1 MIMDQHKID
10 QLRDY
15 YDTTDVAEH
24 FTDATLQT
32 DKATEVLVSSSIRLP
47 QSLMNQVRAQAAE
60 LGVPATTL
68 MRQWIT
74 ERAATPATPATVSVA
89 DLQRFIAEHAHPLAS

>member
-1 MIMDQHKID
+1 MDQDKLD

-15 YDTTDVAEH
+15 YDTTDVAGH

-32 DKATEVLVSSSIRLP
+32 DKANEVLVSTSIRLP

-60 LGVPATTL
+60 LGIPATTL
-68 MRQWIT
+68 IRQWIS
-74 ERAATPATPATVSVA
+74 ERATTPPTPAVVSVA
-89 DLQRFIAEHAHPLAS
+89 DLQRFIAEQAHPLAS

>member
-1 MIMDQHKID
+1 MDQDKID

-24 FTDATLQT
+24 FKDATLQT
-32 DKATEVLVSSSIRLP
+32 NTASEILVSTSIRLP
-47 QSLMNQVRAQAAE
+47 QPLMNQVRAQAAE

-68 MRQWIT
+68 IRQWVT
-74 ERAATPATPATVSVA
+74 ERATTPATPAVVSVA
-89 DLQRFIAEHAHPLAS
+89 DLQRFIAERAHPLAS

>member
-1 MIMDQHKID
+1 MDQEKID

-15 YDTTDVAEH
+15 YDSTDVAEH

-32 DKATEVLVSSSIRLP
+32 DKASEILVSTSIRLP

-60 LGVPATTL
+60 LGIPATTL
-68 MRQWIT
+68 IRQWIT
-74 ERAATPATPATVSVA
+74 ERAITPATPAVVSVA
-89 DLQRFIAEHAHPLAS
+89 DLQRFIAEQAHPLAS

>member
-1 MIMDQHKID
+1 MDQDKLD
-10 QLRDY
+10 RLRDY

-24 FTDATLQT
+24 FTDTTLES

-60 LGVPATTL
+60 LGIPATTL

-74 ERAATPATPATVSVA
+74 ERATTPTTRAAVSVA
-89 DLQRFIAEHAHPLAS
+89 DPQRFIAEHARPQAS

>member
-1 MIMDQHKID
+1 MDQDKID

-32 DKATEVLVSSSIRLP
+32 DKAAEVLVSTSIRLP
-47 QSLMNQVRAQAAE
+47 QSLMNEVRSQAAE
-60 LGVPATTL
+60 LGIPATTL

-74 ERAATPATPATVSVA
+74 ERATTPAPPAAVSVA

>member
-1 MIMDQHKID
+1 MDQDKID

-32 DKATEVLVSSSIRLP
+32 DKATEVLVSTSIRLP
-47 QSLMNQVRAQAAE
+47 QSLMNQVRAQAVE
-60 LGVPATTL
+60 LGIPATTL
-68 MRQWIT
+68 IRQWIT
-74 ERAATPATPATVSVA
+74 ERAATPTTPAVVSVA
-89 DLQRFIAEHAHPLAS
+89 DLQRFIAEQAHPLAS